1 MEQFFRRIR
10 IHHKFGFHPNRNPPK
25 LYFPNIRYKPPLAS
39 PEVEAYIHNTKR
51 ILKTHIDLIPF
62 KRPFYPPM
70 TGYYRN
76 QIISLRKTLKTKE
89 MCVALADKNLG
100 MVVLPIS
107 KYHQH
112 MISTLTSI
120 PNTFQK
126 ISRSEANK
134 KRANLYRNIVAWC
147 KLFFDVSSETK
158 ERDIP
163 NMFKYIT
170 RLNPLNKSV
179 HAKPYNLYKVHKLTD
194 HQLNTLHMY
203 PPTRL
208 IVPCTNTISEAA
220 SRFLDYKLRP
230 LFDEYVTYNLK
241 DSKTLVQILE
251 TTPFPHSVILTSK
264 DVSALY
270 PSIPIKDGLEAISNF
285 LIEHMSHDEHDLYVR
300 LFTWIMY
307 NNIVLYDEVYY
318 IQTSGTAMGTPAA
331 VLFANIFLHMIER
344 NLVNEYTSNNTL
356 LYFGR
361 LIDDMF
367 AVFSNPQAEVRF
379 WKQYNNLHPRINIT
393 GPTGDQISFLDLV
406 IYKGK
411 RFKHQHFLDIRLHQ
425 KLFNRYAYLP
435 YYSYHT
441 EASKLG
447 WIKAELQR
455 SVRNNSNINDYLT
468 FRKLFFVRLLN
479 RRYKKNFLIKA
490 FSQTTYANRDTYVF
504 GPNPST
510 NNTPSLPPQFPAK
523 KLIFSVI
530 YSPTTETLNISNL
543 IKKYWN
549 IIIEGGIP
557 YWVQCKPMV
566 AYKKG
571 ATLYSM
577 LRKHLPT

>member
-10 IHHKFGFHPNRNPPK
+10 IHHKFGNHPNRNPPK

-39 PEVEAYIHNTKR
+39 AEVEAYISNTQR
-51 ILKTHIDLIPF
+51 LLKTNIDSLSC
-62 KRPFYPPM
+62 KRTYYPPM

-76 QIISLRKTLKTKE
+76 QIISLRSILNRKE
-89 MCVALADKNLG
+89 YCVVLADKNLG
-100 MVVLPIS
+100 MCVIPKHV
-107 KYHQH
+107 YHQH
-112 MISTLTSI
+112 MISTLTST
-120 PNTFQK
+120 PKSFRM

-134 KRANLYRNIVAWC
+134 KRANLYRNIMNWC
-147 KLFFDVSSETK
+147 KLFFGVSSDTK

-170 RLNPLNKSV
+170 RLNPLNKST

-194 HQLNTLHMY
+194 HQLNTLNLY

-230 LFDEYVTYNLK
+230 LFNEFVTYNLK
-241 DSKTLVQILE
+241 DSKSLVQTLE
-251 TTPFPHSVILTSK
+251 TTPFPPSVILTSK

-285 LIEHMSHDEHDLYVR
+285 LIEHMPLDEHDLYVR

-307 NNIVLYDEVYY
+307 NNIVVYDGVYY

-367 AVFSNPQAEVRF
+367 AVFTNIQAHTDF
-379 WKQYNNLHPRINIT
+379 WRRYNKLHPNIIVT
-393 GPTGDQISFLDLV
+393 GPHGDQISFLDLV
-406 IYKGK
+406 IFKGN
-411 RFKHQHFLDIRLHQ
+411 RFKHKHFLDIRLHQ

-441 EASKLG
+441 EASKCG

-455 SVRNNSNINDYLT
+455 SVRNNSSIIDYLT
-468 FRKLFFVRLLN
+468 FRKRFFIRLLN
-479 RRYKKNFLIKA
+479 RRYKKHFLIKA
-490 FSQTTYANRDTYVF
+490 FSQTSYANRDTYVF
-504 GPNPST
+504 GPPP
-510 NNTPSLPPQFPAK
+510 NNTTPLARFPAK
-523 KLIFSVI
+523 KLIYSVI
-530 YSPTTETLNISNL
+530 YSPTTETLNISKL

-557 YWVQCKPMV
+557 YWVPCTPMV